1 MYGDSLKH
9 FPLDRF
15 AVAGELIFLTVFLLA
30 LAWVYRKGSANFYD
44 KLARLPLDKEG
55 AARE

>member
-1 MYGDSLKH
+1 MYGDSLKN

-30 LAWVYRKGSANFYD
+30 LAWVYRKGSADFYG
-44 KLARLPLDKEG
+44 KLSRLPLDRLG
-55 AARE
+55 DSRE